1 MFRKATVQDFDD
13 VYALMCVLEETEF
26 NKEEML
32 HIFQKQCADPHY
44 YALVYDDGKHVK
56 GVLNMR
62 FEYQLHHCGK
72 IAEILEFVILDD
84 CRNMGIGKQM
94 LQEAIRIANEKQCMQ
109 IELDSDQKRID
120 AHRFYEKNGF
130 LKTHY
135 KFVKDMF
142 R

>member
-1 MFRKATVQDFDD
+1 
-13 VYALMCVLEETEF
+13 
-26 NKEEML
+26 
-32 HIFQKQCADPHY
+32 
-44 YALVYDDGKHVK
+44 
-56 GVLNMR
+56 
-62 FEYQLHHCGK
+62 
-72 IAEILEFVILDD
+72 
-84 CRNMGIGKQM
+84 MGIGKQM